1 MIRKQSSRK
10 TMAGKGKKEGRDGAS
25 GMPRAPMEFEAT
37 FKSFKRLR
45 FAAGSSGT
53 ITITRA
59 NLLDLMVLA
68 SGTTTAY
75 RLFDAV
81 KLNGIQI
88 WGPVDTAEGAYETVS
103 VQWLST
109 YAPAIVESAS
119 GIGTA
124 FGPRLS
130 TRPPAKS
137 LAGFW
142 SLTGISESDVLCVI
156 SGANSIIDLLLEF
169 RIQNNLFAE
178 TAPASVTVTS
188 ATVGTVY
195 CTYLDFVQN
204 GSSSTVVPVS
214 YLSIK

>member
-1 MIRKQSSRK
+1 MI
-10 TMAGKGKKEGRDGAS
+10 TV
-25 GMPRAPMEFEAT
+25 
-37 FKSFKRLR
+37 
-45 FAAGSSGT
+45 
-53 ITITRA
+53 TRA

-88 WGPVDTAEGAYETVS
+88 WGPVDTAEGTYENVT

-109 YAPAIVESAS
+109 YAPATVESAS

-142 SLTGISESDVLCVI
+142 SLSGVSETDILCVI
-156 SGANSIIDLLLEF
+156 QAQNSVIDLLLEF
-169 RIQNNLFAE
+169 RVQNNLYGE
-178 TAPASVTVTS
+178 TAPVSITVS
-188 ATVGTVY
+188 GATVGTVY

-204 GSSSTVVPVS
+204 AGSSTVAPVA